1 MKKLNVFLILLIT
14 AIIYTYCRPKEIVQ
28 PNVPNVVI
36 TKAIDVNWTISSTDY
51 IDHFQLEKLDTITR
65 SYNPIAKIDLT
76 NSLSYNYIDRS
87 LYDSL
92 NTYRLKVILK
102 DSSSFYSTIVK

>member
-1 MKKLNVFLILLIT
+1 MKIFLTLLTISILFVWCKPKDVIQP
-14 AIIYTYCRPKEIVQ
+14 IIPNIV
-28 PNVPNVVI
+28 V
-36 TKAIDVNWTISSTDY
+36 TKAIDVNWTISSQGN

-65 SYNPIAKIDLT
+65 IYNPIAKIELT
-76 NSLSYNYIDRS
+76 NSLSYNYIDNS

-92 NTYRLKVILK
+92 NTYRLRMVLK